1 MLSQHIVTVVTN
13 VTAPTRTTI
22 DTTTAPPNA
31 PPSLIHI
38 SRRVSAYCYRM
49 SRHHCHSAR
58 RGTRP
63 SNRALS
69 NNERHPNCK
78 KHTHTH
84 STRDRYATGDRH
96 HCHSIL
102 SHSATNQPCSL
113 ERQRH
118 AATSDSPM
126 TTTRPP
132 IYKSGSCRMSRRHCH
147 STRCEA
153 RPS

>member
-1 MLSQHIVTVVTN
+1 MVTN
-13 VTAPTRTTI
+13 VTAPTRTI

-31 PPSLIHI
+31 PPSLTHI
-38 SRRVSAYCYRM
+38 SRCMSTLCYRM

-58 RGTRP
+58 RESRP
-63 SNRALS
+63 SNCALS

-78 KHTHTH
+78 EQTHTH

-96 HCHSIL
+96 HCHSIS
-102 SHSATNQPCSL
+102 SHSATNQLCSL

-118 AATSDSPM
+118 AATSASPM
-126 TTTRPP
+126 TTVTRPP
-132 IYKSGSCRMSRRHCH
+132 IYKSESCRMSRRHCH
-147 STRCEA
+147 SARREA